1 MCQAEQESHLSLTHR
16 GSHRS
21 YSVSSQLVPYVRIW
35 ASGHGTIAAM
45 AGRQLEL
52 MPGERMVLPSHPHW
66 WYFWKQ
72 VAAVVGVLAL
82 YVVRGFFDGTFGTV
96 LGWITLIAFVSW
108 IADTLYEFVQWKTT
122 QFAVTSERVTFQS
135 GIIRRRGVSIP
146 LNRINNVNFDQGLI
160 ARLLNN
166 GIVTIESAG
175 ETGDSVFENIPDP
188 SRVRSVIFG
197 QIQADEQADSERD
210 AAALAEVMRQQ
221 PQRAAPSALTVQ
233 ERLHQL
239 NELREEGLLSDEEF
253 ARKRAEI
260 LDEL

>member
-1 MCQAEQESHLSLTHR
+1 
-16 GSHRS
+16 
-21 YSVSSQLVPYVRIW
+21 
-35 ASGHGTIAAM
+35 
-45 AGRQLEL
+45 
-52 MPGERMVLPSHPHW
+52 MVLHSHPHW
-66 WYFWKQ
+66 WFFWKQ

-82 YVVRGFFDGTFGTV
+82 YVVRGLFDGALATV
-96 LGWITLIAFVSW
+96 LGWITLIAFVFW
-108 IADTLYEFVQWKTT
+108 LVDTLYEFVQWKTT
-122 QFAVTSERVTFQS
+122 QFVVTSERVTYQS

-175 ETGDSVFENIPDP
+175 ETGDSVFENVPAP
-188 SRVRSVIFG
+188 SHVRSVIFG

-221 PQRAAPSALTVQ
+221 PQRAAPSTPTAQ
-233 ERLHQL
+233 ERLHRL
-239 NELREEGLLSDEEF
+239 HELRKEGLLSEEEF
-253 ARKRAEI
+253 AHKRAEI